1 MSQALLT
8 LFNFVSTLLTHTHSI
23 YVFFFLGVCLKVRHK
38 AAAGA
43 RETAHPIRLQARES
57 ENERLSEEK
66 SQQQRGK
73 QHSVATFHQKA
84 NSTLTS
90 VCVCASVLSDL
101 EIAITLWVPLRH
113 QSTHCTRREQENKSS
128 QSTEREKESVIAR
141 ERTREREKERA
152 RVVEHTTSP
161 TQSARATV
169 ARRQQQQ
176 RQHSISNSKE
186 KRAENIY
193 RLSKCLL

>member
-1 MSQALLT
+1 MFALKCA
-8 LFNFVSTLLTHTHSI
+8 I
-23 YVFFFLGVCLKVRHK
+23 KQQLKWE
-38 AAAGA
+38 
-43 RETAHPIRLQARES
+43 RERQTAHPIRLQARES

-73 QHSVATFHQKA
+73 QRSVATFHQKA

-90 VCVCASVLSDL
+90 VCVWVSVCVIWLRDSDNALSTVKAPKHSL
-101 EIAITLWVPLRH
+101 HSERA
-113 QSTHCTRREQENKSS
+113 REQVESVYRKRERERNCQRAHK
-128 QSTEREKESVIAR
+128 REKE
-141 ERTREREKERA
+141 